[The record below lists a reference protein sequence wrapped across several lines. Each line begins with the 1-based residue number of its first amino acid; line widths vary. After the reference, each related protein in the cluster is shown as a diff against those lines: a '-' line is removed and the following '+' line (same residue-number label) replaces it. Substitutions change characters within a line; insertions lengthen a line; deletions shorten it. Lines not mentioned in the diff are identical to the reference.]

1 MTRKILS
8 NLASILNKVVK
19 SREIP
24 GSSLKDVKLSE
35 VENKPEV
42 AELSGVIIPI
52 NEDIFSPTIISSI
65 RSEEYEQ
72 QEADKLPAI
81 IKEGDRVLEIGAGIG
96 YISSLVARD
105 SRVSA
110 IRVYE
115 ANPKLIPLILNI
127 HKINNIN
134 NVEVFN
140 GILSDD
146 NINSKSK
153 FYLREDFWASSL
165 VKDPWEYEAVIDVPN
180 VGFSHEINTF
190 RPTLIICDIEGG
202 ELDLFV
208 NGDLGSV
215 ERVYVEVHQEVLGG
229 QGMKQLF
236 DAMSEKGF
244 HYDQWHS
251 CGSVVLFS
259 RIEEKL

>member
-1 MTRKILS
+1 MTRKILT
-8 NLASILNKVVK
+8 NLASILNKIVIWRK
-19 SREIP
+19 MSK
-24 GSSLKDVKLSE
+24 SSLEDIKLTE

-42 AELSGVIIPI
+42 VELSGIMIPI
-52 NEDIFSPTIISSI
+52 NEDIFSPTIIHSI
-65 RSEEYEQ
+65 RSGEYEW

-96 YISSLVARD
+96 YISSLIARD
-105 SRVSA
+105 SRVGA

-140 GILSDD
+140 GVLSDN
-146 NINSKSK
+146 NINSESK

-165 VKDPWEYEAVIDVPN
+165 VKDPWEYEAIIDVPN
-180 VGFSHEINTF
+180 IGFSHEITTF

-208 NGDLGSV
+208 NGDLGGV
-215 ERVYVEVHQEVLGG
+215 ERVYMEVHQEVLGG

-244 HYDQWHS
+244 YYDQWHS